1 MARYLAI
8 LHRNMVKA
16 IVEHYPNDPH
26 RVVELLTTLY
36 FPVGDDDIND
46 ELDFL
51 FDLSM
56 TSEMKEAVDKF
67 AEERSR

>member
-1 MARYLAI
+1 MARYLGV

-16 IVEHYPNDPH
+16 IVEHYPNDPR
-26 RVVELLTTLY
+26 RVVELLTALY

-67 AEERSR
+67 VEERSR